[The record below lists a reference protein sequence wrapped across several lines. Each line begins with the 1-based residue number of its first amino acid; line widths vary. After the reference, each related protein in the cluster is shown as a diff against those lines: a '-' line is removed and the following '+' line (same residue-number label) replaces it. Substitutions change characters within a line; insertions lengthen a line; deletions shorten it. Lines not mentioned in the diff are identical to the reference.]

1 MSDQIVNKYGFS
13 QDAMLRQA
21 ERIGRT
27 GGTTGVTGNTN
38 VQMPPE
44 NSFKDLLNQ
53 RITDEQTITFSK
65 HAAMR
70 TMQRNISLSDADV
83 ARLGQACDKASQK
96 GIKEALVVMDD
107 SAFIVNTPSKI
118 VVTVVDK
125 NEMKENVFTNI
136 DGALFV

>member
-1 MSDQIVNKYGFS
+1 MSDQILNKYGFS
-13 QDAMLRQA
+13 QDAMIRQA
-21 ERIGRT
+21 ERIGKT
-27 GGTTGVTGNTN
+27 GTATGVTGNTN
-38 VQMPPE
+38 VNQMPE
-44 NSFKDLLNQ
+44 TSFKDMLNQ
-53 RITDEQTITFSK
+53 RITDEQTVTFSK

-83 ARLGQACDKASQK
+83 ARLGQACDKATQK

-107 SAFIVNTPSKI
+107 SAFIVNTPNKV

-125 NEMKENVFTNI
+125 NEMKENIFTNI